1 MIKDEWSDLY
11 DKLEIMESYFQDVLH
26 KAVNFKT
33 FGTET
38 QKHDMAIHAKQVE
51 KGTTGLLHHIVTIK
65 EVVFHSSGAVHIPV
79 KAIYDNKPQ
88 LTILEGGVSNDLKT
102 SNSPHS
108 KPATCTL
115 PFGKIGGT

>member
-1 MIKDEWSDLY
+1 MTKDEWSDLY
-11 DKLEIMESYFQDVLH
+11 DKLEIMESYFQDVLR

-51 KGTTGLLHHIVTIK
+51 KGTTGLLHHIIAMK
-65 EVVFHSSGAVHIPV
+65 EVAFQGSGAIHIPV

-102 SNSPHS
+102 SNGPRS
-108 KPATCTL
+108 KPATGTL
-115 PFGKIGGT
+115 PFGKIDGT

>member
-51 KGTTGLLHHIVTIK
+51 KGTIGLLHHIVTMK
-65 EVVFHSSGAVHIPV
+65 EVAFHGSGAAHIPV

-88 LTILEGGVSNDLKT
+88 FTILEGGVSNDYKITDGSHIKPIT
-102 SNSPHS
+102 S
-108 KPATCTL
+108 TL
-115 PFGKIGGT
+115 PFSKDCKT